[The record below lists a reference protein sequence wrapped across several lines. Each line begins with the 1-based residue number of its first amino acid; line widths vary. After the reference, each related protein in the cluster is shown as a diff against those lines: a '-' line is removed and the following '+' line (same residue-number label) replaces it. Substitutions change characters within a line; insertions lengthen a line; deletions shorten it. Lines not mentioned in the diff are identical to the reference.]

1 MKKILSMFLC
11 LLMVVSVIPIIG
23 LTASAKTDGYYTY
36 TVSNGKSTITD
47 CSTSIS
53 GDISIPST
61 LGGYSVTSIG
71 SSAFYDCA
79 ALTSVTIPNSVT
91 SIGSWAFS
99 NCTSLTSVT
108 IPNSVTS
115 IGYDA
120 FSGCESLTSIT
131 IPDSVTCI
139 GSYAFSGCR
148 SLTSVTIPDS
158 VTSIGMGAFLDC
170 TSLTSITIPD
180 SVTCIGDRAFDNC
193 SSNLTIYG
201 YKNSEAEKYAKNNNI
216 KFADLNHTHSYTVK
230 ITKQPTCTEKG
241 DKTYTC
247 DCGESYTEEVS
258 APGHKEVVDKAVAP
272 TCTKS
277 GLTKG
282 KHCSVCGK
290 VLTAQKK
297 ISAQGHKIIT
307 LKTKKATYF
316 STGYKN
322 RKICKVCKKV
332 VNKGKTLKKLKLK
345 VPTFTVKCIGKGKV
359 KISWKKIKDATGIY
373 IVYDTQKACNFP
385 VGGTEIKGNKT
396 SKVLKNLASCDHY
409 FKAEAFIY
417 KNGKYVSSERTKA
430 IKVKV
435 K

>member
-148 SLTSVTIPDS
+148 SLTSVTIPD
-158 VTSIGMGAFLDC
+158 
-170 TSLTSITIPD
+170 
-180 SVTCIGDRAFDNC
+180 
-193 SSNLTIYG
+193 
-201 YKNSEAEKYAKNNNI
+201 
-216 KFADLNHTHSYTVK
+216 
-230 ITKQPTCTEKG
+230 
-241 DKTYTC
+241 
-247 DCGESYTEEVS
+247 
-258 APGHKEVVDKAVAP
+258 
-272 TCTKS
+272 
-277 GLTKG
+277 
-282 KHCSVCGK
+282 
-290 VLTAQKK
+290 
-297 ISAQGHKIIT
+297 
-307 LKTKKATYF
+307 
-316 STGYKN
+316 
-322 RKICKVCKKV
+322 
-332 VNKGKTLKKLKLK
+332 
-345 VPTFTVKCIGKGKV
+345 
-359 KISWKKIKDATGIY
+359 
-373 IVYDTQKACNFP
+373 
-385 VGGTEIKGNKT
+385 
-396 SKVLKNLASCDHY
+396 
-409 FKAEAFIY
+409 
-417 KNGKYVSSERTKA
+417 
-430 IKVKV
+430 
-435 K
+435 

>member
-91 SIGSWAFS
+91 SIGYEAFRYCTSLTSITIPDSVTSIGDCAFS
-99 NCTSLTSVT
+99 NRTSLTSVT

-115 IGYDA
+115 ID
-120 FSGCESLTSIT
+120 I
-131 IPDSVTCI
+131 
-139 GSYAFSGCR
+139 
-148 SLTSVTIPDS
+148 
-158 VTSIGMGAFLDC
+158 GAFLDC

-201 YKNSEAEKYAKNNNI
+201 YKNSEAERYAKKYNI

-258 APGHKEVVDKAVAP
+258 ALGHKEVVDKAVAP

-359 KISWKKIKDATGIY
+359 KISWKKVKDATGIY

>member
-91 SIGSWAFS
+91 SIDIGAFED
-99 NCTSLTSVT
+99 CTSLTSVT

-115 IGYDA
+115 IGAWA
-120 FSGCESLTSIT
+120 FENCT
-131 IPDSVTCI
+131 
-139 GSYAFSGCR
+139 

-158 VTSIGMGAFLDC
+158 VTSIGNFAFSGC
-170 TSLTSITIPD
+170 ESLTSITIPD

-201 YKNSEAEKYAKNNNI
+201 YKNSEAERYAKKYNI
-216 KFADLNHTHSYTVK
+216 KFADLNHTHSYTFK

-241 DKTYTC
+241 VKTYTC

-258 APGHKEVVDKAVAP
+258 ALGHKEVVDKAVAP